1 MKPSFSSLAR
11 DIKADS
17 LLARLAGG
25 RLLVMAGTR
34 PESTDVPITDEP
46 VLAEVRLNDR
56 AFWQAEGGEARM
68 CPVEAAPGLQDGTPT
83 WCRFETALG
92 QAIMDGDAGAGKKNS
107 LILNPVQQDG
117 EVWVE
122 EFVYEESAGG

>member
-1 MKPSFSSLAR
+1 MKPSFSSLCR
-11 DIKADS
+11 DIKANATTAALS
-17 LLARLAGG
+17 GG
-25 RLLVMAGTR
+25 RLLVMGGAR

-46 VLAEVRLNDR
+46 VLAEVRLNEP

-68 CPVEAAPGLQDGTPT
+68 CPVEAAPGLQDGIPT

-92 QAIMDGDAGAGKKNS
+92 QAMIDGDAGAGKKNT